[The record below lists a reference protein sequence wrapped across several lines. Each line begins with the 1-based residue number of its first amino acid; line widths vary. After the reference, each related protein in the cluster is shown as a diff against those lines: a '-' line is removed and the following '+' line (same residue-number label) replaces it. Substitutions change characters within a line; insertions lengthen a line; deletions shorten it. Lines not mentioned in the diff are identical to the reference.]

1 MLDFY
6 VDPRGITVFSKTTCP
21 YCVKAVQLLNDYQVG
36 LQTYE
41 LDNISNGQQ
50 IANNLKNKLDVL
62 LYQIFS
68 CMGKTL
74 VVTKN

>member
-21 YCVKAVQLLNDYQVG
+21 YCVKAIQLLNDYQVG
-36 LQTYE
+36 LQIYE

-50 IANNLKNKLDVL
+50 IAIYLKK
-62 LYQIFS
+62 QISNSFQS
-68 CMGKTL
+68 SERS
-74 VVTKN
+74 